1 MGCLLKTVYDCNNR
15 EIIVSCYGT
24 FSWSILMI
32 SIVVKFVSCW
42 SLSLNCVSTLIFFT
56 VYFVIFNNLSVF
68 VLTLLNWL
76 YRLRTVLRI
85 VFCGG
90 GLNVVWWPELY
101 NDVCYL
107 VFFKWQDQKL
117 LQTIFW
123 HWEFYITFYRSGVSE
138 HCDVG
143 EHVGVWSPVKFCS
156 ANFDGSWMKFVA
168 LVST

>member
-1 MGCLLKTVYDCNNR
+1 MIGFMVRVMMSWLEGCWCLILSTSMVMNP
-15 EIIVSCYGT
+15 IIVDLFHFLLFQLYFHSCICGDLH
-24 FSWSILMI
+24 SSE
-32 SIVVKFVSCW
+32 
-42 SLSLNCVSTLIFFT
+42 SLIYSTSELIAIFECSLTDCVLW
-56 VYFVIFNNLSVF
+56 
-68 VLTLLNWL
+68 VLWH
-76 YRLRTVLRI
+76 I
-85 VFCGG
+85 I
-90 GLNVVWWPELY
+90 WWPEWY

-143 EHVGVWSPVKFCS
+143 EHVVVWSPVKFCS